1 MTAIDPIGAQ
11 PPRPPGPRAAGAS
24 RGAAFPAPADAAP
37 QAAHTAAASAAPV
50 ALESLL
56 VLQQVNP
63 ASERDR
69 AAHRR
74 GQALLAALGRLQRLL
89 LGEGDP
95 ATVLDEIRTLT
106 DDVPAAADPALGA
119 AIDQVVLR
127 ARIELARR
135 ASGQTA

>member
-1 MTAIDPIGAQ
+1 MTAIDPVRTTPAAT
-11 PPRPPGPRAAGAS
+11 PGQRIAGTP
-24 RGAAFPAPADAAP
+24 GGPGFPAPADPAP
-37 QAAHTAAASAAPV
+37 QAAPAAAALTAPV

-56 VLQQVNP
+56 ALQQVDS
-63 ASERDR
+63 ATEQDR

-89 LGEGDP
+89 LGDGDP
-95 ATVLDEIRTLT
+95 AAVLDEIRALA
-106 DDVPAAADPALGA
+106 DNVPAAADPALGA

-135 ASGQTA
+135 PASPRG